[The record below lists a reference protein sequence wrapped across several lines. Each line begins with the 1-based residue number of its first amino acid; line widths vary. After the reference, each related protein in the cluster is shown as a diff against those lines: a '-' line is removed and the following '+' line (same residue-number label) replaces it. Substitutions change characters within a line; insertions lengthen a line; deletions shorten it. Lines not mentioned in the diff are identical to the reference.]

1 MMDQL
6 IVKNIVKKYRRQ
18 TVLDNISFT
27 LEPAKIYGL
36 LGRNGA
42 GKYYEQPDFSS
53 ERGSKNW

>member
-27 LEPAKIYGL
+27 LEPAKIYGS
-36 LGRNGA
+36 N
-42 GKYYEQPDFSS
+42 EW
-53 ERGSKNW
+53 GSTNW